1 MAKAAV
7 LVAEGVVETREVP
20 VFEPEAGGL
29 VVSVVLGG
37 VCGTDLHMIHRL
49 AYEYPLPIILG
60 HEGVGRIEKLGDR
73 TDRDSAGE
81 PVKVGD
87 LIYWSPMVACNQCYT
102 CTILESSPCT
112 EAAHFAEAN
121 KPSWCS
127 HADIAWLPRGMS
139 FFKVP
144 EGASVDGIM
153 ALGCA
158 LPTAV
163 GGIDVTG
170 GVKFGETVVVQG
182 AGPVGLAATMVAHV
196 SGAREVVVID
206 NNEFRLARAKQM
218 GATHTLSL
226 DKLSAEERKAAVFE
240 ICGRTGPDLIV
251 EAAGQLAA
259 FPEGISLAGH
269 AGRYCVTG
277 IWGAA
282 GDVPT
287 EPRDLVLKNVR
298 VRGSMAPRP
307 KYYYHAL
314 HMAARMADKL
324 PLADLITHRFG
335 LDQAAKAYETV
346 LSGNAVKVVIDP
358 AIKV

>member
-1 MAKAAV
+1 MARAAV

-29 VVSVVLGG
+29 LVSVVLGG
-37 VCGTDLHMIHRL
+37 VCGTDLHMIHEL
-49 AYEYPLPIILG
+49 ASEYPLPIILG
-60 HEGVGRIEKLGDR
+60 HEGVGRIEKLGER
-73 TDRDSAGE
+73 MDRDSAGE

-112 EAAHFAEAN
+112 EAAHFAEAA

-127 HADIAWLPRGMS
+127 HADYAWLPRGMS

-144 EGASVDGIM
+144 EGASIDAIM

-163 GGIDVTG
+163 GSIGVGGGIR
-170 GVKFGETVVVQG
+170 FGESVVVQG
-182 AGPVGLAATMVAHV
+182 AGPVGLAAVLVARV
-196 SGAREVVVID
+196 SGAREIIAVD
-206 NNEFRLARAKQM
+206 NNELRLERAKQL
-218 GATHTLSL
+218 GATNTLSL
-226 DKLSAEERKAAVFE
+226 AKLSAEERKAAVLE
-240 ICGRTGPDLIV
+240 LCGRAGPDLIV
-251 EAAGQLAA
+251 EAAGTLAA
-259 FPEGISLAGH
+259 FPEGISLGGQ
-269 AGRYCVTG
+269 AGRYVVAG

-282 GDVPT
+282 GEIST
-287 EPRDLVLKNVR
+287 TPRELVLKNMT

-314 HMAARMADKL
+314 HLAARAADQF

-335 LDQAAKAYETV
+335 LDQAADAYRAV
-346 LSGNAVKVVIDP
+346 QSGEAVKVVIDP
-358 AIKV
+358 SIPS

>member
-1 MAKAAV
+1 MARAAV

-20 VFEPEAGGL
+20 IFEPETGGL
-29 VVSVVLGG
+29 LVSVVLGG

-49 AYEYPLPIILG
+49 ANEFPLPIILG

-112 EAAHFAEAN
+112 EAAHFAEAA

-127 HADIAWLPRGMS
+127 HADYAWLPRGMS

-144 EGASVDGIM
+144 EGASIDAIM

-163 GGIDVTG
+163 GSIDVAG
-170 GVKFGETVVVQG
+170 AIKFGDTVVIQG
-182 AGPVGLAATMVAHV
+182 AGPVGLAATLVAHV
-196 SGAREVVVID
+196 SGAREIIVID
-206 NNEFRLARAKQM
+206 NNDMRLARAMQI
-218 GATHTLSL
+218 GATATLSL
-226 DKLSAEERKAAVFE
+226 DKLSAAERKAAVYDL
-240 ICGRTGPDLIV
+240 CGRTGPNMIV
-251 EAAGQLAA
+251 EAAGVLSAY
-259 FPEGISLAGH
+259 PEGVSLAGH
-269 AGRYCVTG
+269 GGRYCVAG
-277 IWGAA
+277 LWGAA
-282 GDVPT
+282 GEIPSA
-287 EPRDLVLKNVR
+287 PRELVLKNMS

-314 HMAARMADKL
+314 HLAARMAEKL
-324 PLADLITHRFG
+324 PLAELISHRFG
-335 LDQAAKAYETV
+335 LGQAAEAYRAV
-346 LSGNAVKVVIDP
+346 QSGTAVKVVIDP
-358 AIKV
+358 SIAS

>member
-1 MAKAAV
+1 MARAAV

-29 VVSVVLGG
+29 LVSVVLGG

-49 AYEYPLPIILG
+49 ASEYPLPIILG
-60 HEGVGRIEKLGDR
+60 HEGVGRIEKLGER
-73 TDRDSAGE
+73 TDRDFAGE

-112 EAAHFAEAN
+112 EAAHFAEAD

-127 HADIAWLPRGMS
+127 HADYAWLPRGMA

-144 EGASVDGIM
+144 EGASIDAIM

-163 GGIDVTG
+163 GSIDVAG
-170 GVKFGETVVVQG
+170 AIKFGETVVVQG

-196 SGAREVVVID
+196 SGAREVIVID
-206 NNEFRLARAKQM
+206 NNALRLERAKQV
-218 GATHTLSL
+218 GATATLRL
-226 DKLSAEERKAAVFE
+226 DTMSAEDRKAAVQDL
-240 ICGRTGPDLIV
+240 CGRTGPSMVV
-251 EAAGQLAA
+251 EAAGTLAA
-259 FPEGISLAGH
+259 FPEGVSLGGQ
-269 AGRYCVTG
+269 AGRYCVAG
-277 IWGAA
+277 LWGAA
-282 GDVPT
+282 GEIPT
-287 EPRDLVLKNVR
+287 TPRELVLKNMS

-314 HMAARMADKL
+314 HLAARMADTM

-335 LDQAAKAYETV
+335 IGQAAEAYQAV
-346 LSGNAVKVVIDP
+346 VSGDAVKVVIDP
-358 AIKV
+358 SIPS